1 MRFFF
6 HNIKIHVGAFRT
18 IEEAI
23 KARIEI
29 EKKYYLEDKEKKEK

>member
-6 HNIKIHVGAFRT
+6 HNIKIHVGAFGT
-18 IEEAI
+18 KEEAI

-29 EKKYYLEDKEKKEK
+29 EKKYYLEGKEK